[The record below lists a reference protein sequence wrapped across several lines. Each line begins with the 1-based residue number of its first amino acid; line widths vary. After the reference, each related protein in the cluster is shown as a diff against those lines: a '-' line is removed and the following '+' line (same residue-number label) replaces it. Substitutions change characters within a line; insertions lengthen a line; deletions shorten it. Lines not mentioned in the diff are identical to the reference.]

1 MITNVAGIKLIA
13 EFEGLRLKAYPDPGS
28 GGAPWTI
35 GYGHTK
41 GVKPGDTCTTE
52 QAENWLKADVGDAE
66 TAVNALS
73 LSLSANQF
81 AALVSFTYNCGAG
94 NLRKLL
100 SKGLDAVPDRLL
112 LFNRAAGKVL
122 HGLTRRRTAERQLF
136 LTEE

>member
-1 MITNVAGIKLIA
+1 
-13 EFEGLRLKAYPDPGS
+13 
-28 GGAPWTI
+28 
-35 GYGHTK
+35 
-41 GVKPGDTCTTE
+41 
-52 QAENWLKADVGDAE
+52 LKADVGDAE